1 MSANDLITQIF
12 DAERSLRSAE
22 NQLLAMPQNSV
33 ADVLSM
39 AVETA
44 MTLLDDAEAS
54 MRLERL
60 ADLCAQV
67 PGPKMADALIRILDH
82 DSPQARV
89 QAAEALRDVGF
100 DRYAELARAIERAL
114 DRNHEGQSMLELPW
128 VLAEIGEPSAL
139 PLIKRFLAHED
150 GEVVASAIESIM
162 SLGDPAGIEL
172 LQPLVDDERE
182 VELDDAEDESAT
194 VGELALEAIAA
205 LEGSD
210 E

>member
-1 MSANDLITQIF
+1 MSANDLLTRIF
-12 DAERSLRSAE
+12 DAERTLRAAE
-22 NQLLAMPQNSV
+22 TELLSMPPNGV

-39 AVETA
+39 ATDTA
-44 MTLLDDAEAS
+44 MELADDMEAS

-67 PGPKMADALIRILDH
+67 PGQKMADALIRMLDH
-82 DSPQARV
+82 ESPQARV

-100 DRYAELARAIERAL
+100 DRYAELARAIDRVL
-114 DRNHEGQSMLELPW
+114 DRKHEGQAMLELPW

-139 PLIKRFLAHED
+139 SLIKRFLGHED
-150 GEVVASAIESIM
+150 GEVVASAIEAIM

-172 LQPLVDDERE
+172 LQPLTEDERE

-194 VGELALEAIAA
+194 VGDLALEAIAA
-205 LEGSD
+205 LEGN

>member
-1 MSANDLITQIF
+1 MSANDLLLTMF
-12 DAERSLRSAE
+12 DSERRLRAAE
-22 NQLLAMPQNSV
+22 NELLTMPPNMV

-39 AVETA
+39 ATDSALKLED
-44 MTLLDDAEAS
+44 MAEAS

-89 QAAEALRDVGF
+89 QAAEALRDVGY
-100 DRYAELARAIERAL
+100 DRYAELARAIERVL
-114 DRNHEGQSMLELPW
+114 DRKHDGQAMLELPW

-139 PLIKRFLAHED
+139 PLIKRFLGHEE
-150 GEVVASAIESIM
+150 GEVVASAIEAIM
-162 SLGDPAGIEL
+162 SLGDPAAIEL
-172 LQPLVDDERE
+172 LQPLTDDARE
-182 VELDDAEDESAT
+182 VELDDMEGESAT
-194 VGELALEAIAA
+194 IGDLALEAIAA
-205 LEGSD
+205 LEGN

>member
-1 MSANDLITQIF
+1 MSANDLLTRIF
-12 DAERSLRSAE
+12 DAERTLRSAE
-22 NQLLAMPQNSV
+22 AELLSMPPNGVS
-33 ADVLSM
+33 DVLSM
-39 AVETA
+39 ATDTA
-44 MTLLDDAEAS
+44 LDLDDDAESS

-67 PGPKMADALIRILDH
+67 PGPKMADALIRMLDH

-114 DRNHEGQSMLELPW
+114 DRKHEGQALLELPW
-128 VLAEIGEPSAL
+128 VLAEIAEPSAL
-139 PLIKRFLAHED
+139 PLIKRFLAHDD
-150 GEVVASAIESIM
+150 GEVVASAIEAIM

-172 LQPLVDDERE
+172 LQPLTEDERE

-194 VGELALEAIAA
+194 VGDLALEAIAA
-205 LEGSD
+205 LEGD

>member
-1 MSANDLITQIF
+1 MSANDLITRIF
-12 DAERSLRSAE
+12 DAERTLRAAE
-22 NQLLAMPQNSV
+22 NELLAMPQNTV

-39 AVETA
+39 ATDTA
-44 MTLLDDAEAS
+44 MNLEDDAEAS

-60 ADLCAQV
+60 AEVCARV

-139 PLIKRFLAHED
+139 PLIKRFLGHED

-172 LQPLVDDERE
+172 LQPLTEDDRE
-182 VELDDAEDESAT
+182 VELDDSEDESAT

-205 LEGSD
+205 LEGSED
-210 E
+210 

>member
-1 MSANDLITQIF
+1 MSVNELVTTIF
-12 DAERSLRSAE
+12 NAERTLRIAE
-22 NQLLAMPQNSV
+22 NELLAMPPNTV

-39 AVETA
+39 ATDTA
-44 MTLLDDAEAS
+44 LALDDVGEAS

-82 DSPQARV
+82 ESPQARV
-89 QAAEALRDVGF
+89 QAAEALRDVGY

-114 DRNHEGQSMLELPW
+114 DRNHDGQAMLELPW

-139 PLIKRFLAHED
+139 PLIKRFLAHEE
-150 GEVVASAIESIM
+150 GEVVASAIEAIM
-162 SLGDPAGIEL
+162 SLGDPAGVEL
-172 LQPLVDDERE
+172 LQPLTEDERE
-182 VELDDAEDESAT
+182 VELDDTEGESAT
-194 VGELALEAIAA
+194 IGDLALEAISA
-205 LEGSD
+205 LEGT

>member
-1 MSANDLITQIF
+1 MSANDLLTRIF
-12 DAERSLRSAE
+12 DAERNLRSAE
-22 NQLLAMPQNSV
+22 QELLNMPPNMV
-33 ADVLSM
+33 ADVLAM
-39 AVETA
+39 ATDSA
-44 MTLLDDAEAS
+44 AALPDQAEAS

-82 DSPQARV
+82 DSPQARI
-89 QAAEALRDVGF
+89 QAAEALRDVGY
-100 DRYAELARAIERAL
+100 DRYAELARAIERLL
-114 DRNHEGQSMLELPW
+114 DRKHDGQSMLELPW

-172 LQPLVDDERE
+172 LQPLCDDERE
-182 VELDDAEDESAT
+182 VELDDSEGESAT
-194 VGELALEAIAA
+194 IGDLALEAIAA
-205 LEGSD
+205 LEGGT

>member
-1 MSANDLITQIF
+1 MSVNDLLLSIF
-12 DAERSLRSAE
+12 DAERRLRAAE
-22 NQLLAMPQNSV
+22 NELLGMQSNTV

-39 AVETA
+39 ATDTA
-44 MTLLDDAEAS
+44 LKLEDATEAS

-89 QAAEALRDVGF
+89 QAAEALRDVGY
-100 DRYAELARAIERAL
+100 DRYAELARAIERVL
-114 DRNHEGQSMLELPW
+114 DRKHDGQAMLELPW

-139 PLIKRFLAHED
+139 PLIKRFLGHAE
-150 GEVVASAIESIM
+150 GEVVASAIEAVM
-162 SLGDPAGIEL
+162 SLGDPAAIEL
-172 LQPLVDDERE
+172 LQPLTEDARE
-182 VELDDAEDESAT
+182 VELDDMEGESAT
-194 VGELALEAIAA
+194 IGDLALEAIAA
-205 LEGSD
+205 LEGG